1 MPPTDSSD
9 GARRV
14 VSEAPAKRLAQ
25 RDRRRQMVLFAAYF
39 GVLPVTAPPING
51 RMTGIVGSGRGRA
64 QQPNGKSAPS
74 QLV

>member
-1 MPPTDSSD
+1 
-9 GARRV
+9 
-14 VSEAPAKRLAQ
+14 
-25 RDRRRQMVLFAAYF
+25 VLFAAYF
-39 GVLPVTAPPING
+39 GVLPVTGPPING